1 MVQTESLTAEGYGE
15 MCRLLTGEETVAD
28 NAVKSICCLKTS
40 CTADESQT
48 SAGVTKSTES
58 GLTIADA
65 TVSSEKTTETDDT
78 IQAYHTH
85 TAGESATVKGAGL
98 WCDADDHLIAIVCY
112 ASDVAMESSDT
123 LKNTFKIQLKA
134 D

>member
-1 MVQTESLTAEGYGE
+1 MVQTESLTTEGYGE

-28 NAVKSICCLKTS
+28 NAVKAICCLKTS
-40 CTADESQT
+40 CTADDTQT

-58 GLTIADA
+58 GLTIANA
-65 TVSSEKTTETDDT
+65 TITSEKTTATDDT
-78 IQAYHTH
+78 IQAVHTH
-85 TAGESATVKGAGL
+85 TAGESASVLGAGL
-98 WCDADDHLIAIVCY
+98 WNDAEDKLFALVCY
-112 ASDVAMESSDT
+112 AATVAMESSDT